1 VTNKI
6 VEITLFLYLTIFLT
20 TRAATLIHEVL
31 GHGLASVL
39 MGGYLTGISINLFT
53 TGSASYELIN
63 PGLIQRVIAALA
75 GIVANLVS
83 GVICLMVL
91 KRARLQWEVT
101 IMLCVFAMVSIGSQL
116 TYLVMG
122 TYYAHGDPLVFAEL
136 LGPMSWIA
144 WVFFLGLTAPAAYL
158 LARSYLELQEKM
170 FPCDSLMARAG
181 VLLSTLMAASVIYS
195 VCFYAESGTT
205 GFLGGMAGAER
216 TITEKAEEAVEGRLL
231 TEEERKR
238 EIEAIKKELRPF
250 PIIVLL
256 VLVGCLS
263 SLLAFLKTKD
273 WSLSAMRYQF
283 RVKYLWCSLCV
294 ALVMGATIVT
304 AHHLRVATP

>member
-6 VEITLFLYLTIFLT
+6 LEITLFLYLTIFLT
-20 TRAATLIHEVL
+20 TRVATLIHEVL

-53 TGSASYELIN
+53 TGSAGYGFIN
-63 PGLIQRVIAALA
+63 PGLTQRAVAALA
-75 GIVANLVS
+75 GIAANLVS

-91 KRARLQWEVT
+91 RRARLQWEVT

-116 TYLVMG
+116 TYVVMG
-122 TYYAHGDPLVFAEL
+122 TYYGHGDPSIFAEL
-136 LGPMSWIA
+136 LGSMSWIV

-158 LARSYLELQEKM
+158 LARSYLKLQEKM

-181 VLLSTLMAASVIYS
+181 VLLSTLIAASVIYS

-216 TITEKAEEAVEGRLL
+216 AITKEAEKAVEGRLL
-231 TEEERKR
+231 TEDERKR
-238 EIEAIKKELRPF
+238 QIEAIKRELRPF
-250 PIIVLL
+250 PIIVPL

-273 WSLSAMRYQF
+273 WSLSSVRYQF
-283 RVKYLWCSLCV
+283 RVRYLWCSLGV
-294 ALVMGATIVT
+294 ALVVGATIVT
-304 AHHLRVATP
+304 AS